1 MAAPLNP
8 TQIRLGYIPL
18 VDSAP
23 LLVAQRLDFFKKR
36 GLNVELLPQPG
47 WASVRE
53 RLVYGEID
61 AAQCLGPLA
70 IAINQ
75 GIGTRSTNIVVPL
88 VLNANGNAITL
99 SKTIPPEVLS
109 QPDGL
114 LNFLNNDWKNER
126 ALTLAAVHPFSSHYA
141 LLTQWLKQHKVLN
154 HPRIQVVT
162 LPPQVVVRNLASGTI
177 DGFCVG
183 EPWNSAAILDGQGW
197 CAATSTDLSS
207 GHPEKVLAVRSHL
220 ATEQPEVVTA
230 LTAALLEACEFCQ
243 DKSHR
248 ETVTEILTENTKLS
262 VESDAILNSLNGI
275 FETGLG
281 EKPRKLPDFH
291 IFHGPGIN
299 SPDTRASSW
308 LLEGVRQVGL
318 LSRNQSFP
326 QDSVFRMDLFEEAQ
340 KQILAS

>member
-1 MAAPLNP
+1 MASPLNSAR
-8 TQIRLGYIPL
+8 IRLGYIPL

-23 LLVAQRLDFFKKR
+23 LLVAKELDLFSKR

-47 WASVRE
+47 WASIRE

-75 GIGTRSTNIVVPL
+75 GIGTRSTDIVVPL

-99 SKTIPPEVLS
+99 SKHIPSSILDTA
-109 QPDGL
+109 DGF
-114 LNFLNNDWKNER
+114 LNFLNQDWKEER

-162 LPPQVVVRNLASGTI
+162 LPPQVVARNLSSGTI

-183 EPWNSAAILDGQGW
+183 EPWNSAAILAGHGW

-207 GHPEKVLAVRSHL
+207 GHPEKVLAIRKHF
-220 ATEQPEVVTA
+220 ATEQPEVVTN
-230 LTAALLEACEFCQ
+230 LTAALLEACAYCQ
-243 DKSHR
+243 ESKNRSA
-248 ETVTEILTENTKLS
+248 VAEILTESAKIAVDS
-262 VESDAILNSLNGI
+262 KVIENSLGGT
-275 FETGLG
+275 FQTGL
-281 EKPRKLPDFH
+281 EDDTRSLPDFH
-291 IFHGPGIN
+291 IFHGPDIN
-299 SPDTRASSW
+299 SPNSRASSW

-318 LSRNQSFP
+318 FPRNQSFP

-340 KQILAS
+340 NQTLAS